1 MTKKP
6 ENQSLVEQAFGR
18 LRDDIV
24 FGFFSAADKLNIE
37 SLKKR
42 YDMGGTPIREA
53 LNRLVVVGLV
63 EALPLKGFRVHLTSL
78 EQAQDILQNRQW
90 TEKVMLE
97 SALSAADDMWESLCV
112 AALHRLKRCVQNE
125 DFETQQG
132 KQKWLQLE
140 QQFLC
145 QLHSGCSSSW
155 LTRHFNQLYLH
166 SMQYEQQGLSQM
178 EAPGEWIQ
186 ARLALYGQLLDACLL
201 RDLDLIEEQ
210 RQLLMTQLL
219 VVLQQTEKG

>member
-1 MTKKP
+1 MIL
-6 ENQSLVEQAFGR
+6 SSV
-18 LRDDIV
+18 
-24 FGFFSAADKLNIE
+24 FFSAADRLNIE

-78 EQAQDILQNRQW
+78 EQAQDILQNRLW
-90 TEKVMLE
+90 IEKVMLE
-97 SALSAADDMWESLCV
+97 SALSVADDMWESLCL
-112 AALHRLKRCVQNE
+112 AAFHRLKRCVQNE
-125 DFETQQG
+125 NFETQKAQ
-132 KQKWLQLE
+132 QRWLQLE

-155 LTRHFNQLYLH
+155 LTRHYEQLYLH
-166 SMQYEQQGLSQM
+166 SMQYEHQGLSQM
-178 EAPGEWIQ
+178 EAPGAWIH
-186 ARLALYGQLLDACLL
+186 ARLTLYNQLLDACLL
-201 RDLDLIEEQ
+201 RDLDLIEER

-219 VVLQQTEKG
+219 VALQQNEKG